1 MPFKIDGK
9 AIPSRKTE
17 IALAKWEMYARKL
30 GISPSPKEFRELI
43 QYRGMEHTSSVM
55 LDRVREYI
63 CAVHGITEAESGI
76 MTFHEVADILEGDW
90 KAREG
95 LATPACDNKPD
106 TSAARIAGVFRNV
119 PTAGPSMED
128 AIMAKKKANSSP
140 PSTQALSDFRN
151 WLSARFLEDPE
162 PCEYEIDG
170 KFRRAVITRLE
181 FANGYLLNRGH
192 DAIAV
197 LDACVKLGWIGDLK
211 LDLSPTITSLHSI
224 PSGFARLNL
233 PPGIHR
239 LVGIF
244 PVVLERGRIIPP
256 GKAKAKGA
264 GRKPEGY
271 DKAKAKLVIKDWN
284 SGKYGAKGLAEKHR
298 LSTPIIKRILDA
310 ERHRIARLQDEPGK
324 TDS

>member
-30 GISPSPKEFRELI
+30 GISPGPKEFRELI

-128 AIMAKKKANSSP
+128 AIMAKKKAE
-140 PSTQALSDFRN
+140 A
-151 WLSARFLEDPE
+151 
-162 PCEYEIDG
+162 
-170 KFRRAVITRLE
+170 
-181 FANGYLLNRGH
+181 
-192 DAIAV
+192 DA
-197 LDACVKLGWIGDLK
+197 KK
-211 LDLSPTITSLHSI
+211 
-224 PSGFARLNL
+224 
-233 PPGIHR
+233 
-239 LVGIF
+239 
-244 PVVLERGRIIPP
+244 
-256 GKAKAKGA
+256 KA
-264 GRKPEGY
+264 
-271 DKAKAKLVIKDWN
+271 
-284 SGKYGAKGLAEKHR
+284 
-298 LSTPIIKRILDA
+298 DA
-310 ERHRIARLQDEPGK
+310 EAAAKRAAAALAASKAAAPMPTTAPVSATAPPAASAWR
-324 TDS
+324 